1 MKLKKTKFTD
11 LAAWGLSL
19 AANRNLKGPSYILRH
34 VRDRLKRG
42 HGGLPAMKLASDTI
56 ERNGHL
62 LLRGVKAL
70 PLRF

>member
-1 MKLKKTKFTD
+1 
-11 LAAWGLSL
+11 
-19 AANRNLKGPSYILRH
+19 
-34 VRDRLKRG
+34 
-42 HGGLPAMKLASDTI
+42 MKLASDTI